1 VRGVLRRAQGP
12 YHRAVRSP
20 VRVREVCGAADL
32 NENPDVSRVPRRHPG
47 DSEGVLLIA
56 GR

>member
-20 VRVREVCGAADL
+20 VCGAADQD
-32 NENPDVSRVPRRHPG
+32 EKSRTTCPVCRADIRETIKVFC
-47 DSEGVLLIA
+47 S
-56 GR
+56 